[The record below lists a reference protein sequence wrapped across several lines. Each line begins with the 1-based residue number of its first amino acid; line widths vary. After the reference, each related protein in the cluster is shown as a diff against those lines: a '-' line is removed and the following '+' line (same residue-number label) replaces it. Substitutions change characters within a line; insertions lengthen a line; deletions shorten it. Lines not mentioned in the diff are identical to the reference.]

1 MGATLSILDQYK
13 RAKKIC
19 PHSHACR
26 FAWSPTIIVP
36 RAVQV
41 SATVQQVKLIT
52 APSHSPEATADSL
65 SSDVCCSVGHA
76 CPVLARGRRRPKLI
90 PVHGGRRLKAGRLT
104 HLRRQCRPAGERTRS
119 SRPLA
124 GLNDRD
130 SRLHA
135 NAPHTRIN
143 QVSIECCFF
152 TVIATSP
159 VVTHLEVQ
167 ELEMRQ

>member
-19 PHSHACR
+19 PHNYACR

-65 SSDVCCSVGHA
+65 SSNACYSVGHA
-76 CPVLARGRRRPKLI
+76 CPVLMRGRHRPKTSYLCGTLE
-90 PVHGGRRLKAGRLT
+90 PPTPWCV
-104 HLRRQCRPAGERTRS
+104 E
-119 SRPLA
+119 
-124 GLNDRD
+124 
-130 SRLHA
+130 
-135 NAPHTRIN
+135 
-143 QVSIECCFF
+143 
-152 TVIATSP
+152 ATASK
-159 VVTHLEVQ
+159 LDD
-167 ELEMRQ
+167 